1 MSSKSS
7 KTTEQPTRDLPDAVT
22 VGRVLRP
29 HGLRGAVVIEALSDV
44 AARFEP
50 GSVLWA
56 GEEGGAARALTVTGS
71 RPFRS
76 GRVLQLAGVED
87 RDAAEALRGAWLS
100 VPRTEVPGAPEG
112 TYYHFEL
119 LGCRC
124 STPEGGEGELGEVV
138 DLVED
143 GGGLLLMIDDGRRI
157 LPVPFVQRFLR
168 EIDVKRGRIVLDLPP
183 GLIEACASRS

>member
-1 MSSKSS
+1 
-7 KTTEQPTRDLPDAVT
+7 LPDAVT

-29 HGLRGAVVIEALSDV
+29 HGVRGAVVVEVLSDV
-44 AARFEP
+44 AERFAP

-56 GEEGGAARALTVTGS
+56 GDLGQGGRSLTVAASRSHRTGVVAL
-71 RPFRS
+71 F
-76 GRVLQLAGVED
+76 AGIAD
-87 RDAAEALRGAWLS
+87 REAAEALRGAWLS
-100 VPRTEVPGAPEG
+100 VPRSEVPGVPAG

-124 STPEGGEGELGEVV
+124 ATADGELGRVV
-138 DLVED
+138 DVVED
-143 GGGLLLMIDDGRRI
+143 GGGLLLMVDDGRRTV
-157 LPVPFVQRFLR
+157 PVPFVQRFLR